1 MDVLFTIAFAVN
13 GYSTLEVSKWASS
26 LWDALKFEVWN
37 GENSDT
43 IAASLSVITNIA
55 KALSDPTADWAN
67 ADIPSAKPLLSII
80 TECNRRVADNRPENI
95 AKTGSILHAI
105 AEATPYAFSWVTRR
119 FLPVM
124 LTLWQ
129 SITSEDAKGVL
140 LTVLNTIL
148 EARVALDEELDK
160 ELSRAQEGSA
170 TDLDLSTQNAQIK
183 NSLASTLVPFQRNLI
198 DDVYFNAMTDNI
210 SSSVDGIE
218 YRAATI
224 RGLVVLMRIRNMLS
238 DFEKGTIVEALN
250 SILLQPKQIDSVKR
264 EAILGL
270 QNMSSADPANF
281 QTITLA
287 NFMNKLPKHIAEEG
301 IQRQLQLEHVISLFD
316 SLVQI
321 ACTAICNFDEENV
334 DASPPPRDRVFT
346 AFQQA
351 MMTKLVNILE
361 HNGQLQYANIV
372 LGAIYHGIISYD
384 AVLELQLKSSTSPA
398 VSARNSWHHPYAW
411 IVLEIYKHIVE
422 VKQVDA
428 KMPYVGFTLALGE
441 DEQTVNKFVSLVG
454 NITTLT
460 LRSRQTTPKNN
471 FLNSNDK
478 SAPSQVWSLFIN
490 SAPESIDKTQMDLI
504 GGPSEKLL
512 ANALSMSLVAGVRRE
527 VSLL

>member
-1 MDVLFTIAFAVN
+1 MAYAVN
-13 GYSTLEVSKWASS
+13 GYSTLEVSKWALP

-43 IAASLSVITNIA
+43 IAASLSVITNIS

-67 ADIPSAKPLLSII
+67 AEAPSARPLLSII
-80 TECNRRVADNRPENI
+80 TECNRRVADTRPENM

-119 FLPVM
+119 FLPAM

-129 SITSEDAKGVL
+129 SITSEDAKSVL

-160 ELSRAQEGSA
+160 TLSKAQEDSA
-170 TDLDLSTQNAQIK
+170 TDSDLSTHTAQTK
-183 NSLASTLVPFQRNLI
+183 DSLGSTLIPFQRNLI

-210 SSSVDGIE
+210 SSSVDGAE

-250 SILLQPKQIDSVKR
+250 SILLQPKQIDSVKK
-264 EAILGL
+264 EAVLGL

-287 NFMNKLPKHIAEEG
+287 NFMNKIPKHISENS
-301 IQRQLQLEHVISLFD
+301 LQQKLELENVISLFD

-321 ACTAICNFDEENV
+321 ACTATCNFDEEDIDV
-334 DASPPPRDRVFT
+334 SPPPRDRVFT

-351 MMTKLVNILE
+351 MMAKLFSVLE
-361 HNGQLQYANIV
+361 HKGQLRYANIV
-372 LGAIYHGIISYD
+372 LGAIYHGIVSYG
-384 AVLELQLKSSTSPA
+384 AVLELESKSSKTP
-398 VSARNSWHHPYAW
+398 VSARNSWHAYAW
-411 IVLEIYKHIVE
+411 IVFEIYKHIVE
-422 VKQVDA
+422 VKHLDG
-428 KMPYVGFTLALGE
+428 KMPYVGFKLALGE

-454 NITTLT
+454 NITTLA
-460 LRSRQTTPKNN
+460 LRSGQTTPNNN

-478 SAPSQVWSLFIN
+478 IAPSQVWSLFIN
-490 SAPESIDKTQMDLI
+490 DAPESIDGTQMDLI
-504 GGPSEKLL
+504 SGPAEKLL
-512 ANALSMSLVAGVRRE
+512 ANVLSMSLVAGVRRE
-527 VSLL
+527 VSLIAL